1 MNAFVFSF
9 IEHRGHMELSDLK
22 VFIEVVENGGITR
35 AAAQLNRVPSNVTAR
50 IKKLEQELGK
60 SLFIR
65 EKNRVRISS
74 TGEQLLPYA
83 KQLLALAQKTL
94 DELIDNSPKG
104 KLRLGSMEAVAA
116 TRLVEPLMNFHREYP
131 EVELAIKTA
140 PTGDLIKL
148 VLDGELDMA
157 LVADPKKDSRLV
169 ITPVFKETLA
179 MVSDLGHK
187 LIKCPQDLKSDTT
200 IMGFSTNCA
209 YRTRL
214 TDWLRQDRDV
224 IKAIEINSYHTL
236 LSCVAAGMGVG
247 IVPLAL
253 LDNYP
258 FANSLQV
265 HPLPAKWQLS
275 VTSFI
280 WRDDSVKTSMEA
292 FVKCVNGNIQL

>member
-1 MNAFVFSF
+1 
-9 IEHRGHMELSDLK
+9 MELSDLK